1 MAIIAFANPKGGAG
15 KTTSA
20 LILGT
25 ELAARTKVAVIDA
38 DPNHP
43 ITDWAALPGKP
54 DNLTVLGD
62 IGEHNIVETIDA
74 AAETHAFVLVD
85 LEGTASTVVAYAIGR
100 ADLVLIPL
108 QAKQLDGKQAVRAI
122 QLVKRQEK
130 AFRRR
135 IPHSVLLTR
144 TSAAIRSRGLRAIVE
159 DLEAAGVNILPVELI
174 ERGAFDAFLAYGG
187 TLAEL
192 DRKEVSGVDKAIENA
207 RAYAA
212 AVIQLLRENEAA
224 EQSAAVAGGQG
235 A

>member
-20 LILGT
+20 LVLGT
-25 ELAARTKVAVIDA
+25 QLAAKTRVAVIDA

-43 ITDWAALPGKP
+43 ITDWAKLPGKP
-54 DNLTVLGD
+54 DTLTVLGD
-62 IGEHNIVETIDA
+62 IGEHNVVEVIDA
-74 AAETHAFVLVD
+74 AAEDHAFVLVD

-100 ADLVLIPL
+100 ADLVIIPL

-135 IPHSVLLTR
+135 IPHTVLLTR
-144 TSAAIRSRGLRAIVE
+144 TSAAIRSRGLRAILE
-159 DLEAAGVNILPVELI
+159 DLQAAEVNVLGVELI

-187 TLAEL
+187 TLDQL

-212 AVIQLLRENEAA
+212 AVVQLLRDNERADQDHAA
-224 EQSAAVAGGQG
+224 QGGQ
-235 A
+235 AR

>member
-20 LILGT
+20 LVLGT

>member
-54 DNLTVLGD
+54 ENLTVLGD

-135 IPHSVLLTR
+135 IPHCVLLTR
-144 TSAAIRSRGLRAIVE
+144 TSAAIRSRALRAIVD

-187 TLAEL
+187 TLEAL
-192 DRKEVSGVDKAIENA
+192 DRKEVAGVDKAIENA

-224 EQSAAVAGGQG
+224 EQGAAIAGGQG

>member
-1 MAIIAFANPKGGAG
+1 MAIIAYANPKGGAG